1 MLVII
6 GLKVVMLSLA
16 WKLKAE
22 QMGFFTLSEWVRGM
36 TELQYETS
44 DFDVWSVYSIAW
56 NDYIL
61 TGIQTFT
68 PEAPSCPQTFT
79 LIAPGYNYLYIKK
92 LASNI

>member
-1 MLVII
+1 MEFASYLNVVPMNCSFFYYVVLFSVYAAII

-44 DFDVWSVYSIAW
+44 DFYV
-56 NDYIL
+56 
-61 TGIQTFT
+61 
-68 PEAPSCPQTFT
+68 
-79 LIAPGYNYLYIKK
+79 
-92 LASNI
+92 